1 MRYDLKLALLS
12 IRRNPVLSVL
22 IIAAIGLGIGVFM
35 ILLTAYHLLERNPLP
50 QKSEQVYRVLVD
62 AWDLNGEPS
71 QGVWRSGE
79 PPYMMTYIDA
89 MNLMTSDVPTYH
101 AAMFQ
106 SVMYLQPADPHPS
119 IKRPFRVTARV
130 TFSGFFPM
138 FDTPFVY
145 GGGWASASDEGPDPV
160 VVISSETNDRL
171 FGGAD
176 SIGNSIDLNGTLF
189 TIVGVMDRWRPTPL
203 FYNFMTLGL
212 GVSPPADVFIPFHFF
227 ERMQLGNNG
236 ADMGWKRW
244 EPGFE
249 NWLQSESTWLQFWA
263 QLDSNEQKAQYLDF
277 LDSYATEQKK
287 VGRFQ
292 RPLNNRVYDVM
303 TWIKAVTYPLNG
315 PALVF
320 LILGILY
327 LFVCIINLVG
337 MLLGKFLGR
346 MHEVSV
352 RRALGAP
359 RSAIFRQHLFEVALL
374 GLLGGLLGLG
384 ISQLVLT
391 IIRARFDLLETL
403 FSLDGY
409 LLGVALGVS
418 LLAGLVAGLL
428 PAWRACSAAPAIY
441 LSTE

>member
-1 MRYDLKLALLS
+1 MNYDLKLALLS

-22 IIAAIGLGIGVFM
+22 IVAAIGLGTGVFM

-62 AWDLNGEPS
+62 AWDPGSDPG
-71 QGVWRSGE
+71 QGVWQDGE

-89 MNLMTSDVPTYH
+89 MNLMQSDLPTH
-101 AAMFQ
+101 QAAMFQ
-106 SVMYLQPADPHPS
+106 SVMYLKPSAPHPT
-119 IKRPFRVTARV
+119 IKRPFRVSARV
-130 TFSGFFPM
+130 TFGGFFPM
-138 FDTPFVY
+138 FDTPFLY
-145 GGGWASASDEGPDPV
+145 GSGWDESADEGPNPV
-160 VVISSETNDRL
+160 VVISTETNDRL
-171 FGGAD
+171 FGGED
-176 SIGNSIDLNGTLF
+176 SIGNSVDLNGTLF

-212 GVSPPADVFIPFHFF
+212 GVSAPADVFIPFHFL
-227 ERMQLGNNG
+227 ERMELGNNG

-244 EPGFE
+244 DPGFE

-263 QLDSNEQKAQYLDF
+263 QLDNDEQKEQYLTF
-277 LDSYATEQKK
+277 LDNYANEQKK

-303 TWIKAVTYPLNG
+303 KWIKAVTYPLNG

-374 GLLGGLLGLG
+374 GVVGGLVGLL

-391 IIRARFDLLETL
+391 IIQARFDLLETL
-403 FSLDGY
+403 FTLDGY
-409 LLGVALGVS
+409 LLGVALAVS
-418 LLAGLVAGLL
+418 LFAGLVAGLL
-428 PAWRACSAAPAIY
+428 PAWRACSAAPAMY
-441 LSTE
+441 LSSD